1 MNVDEILNEYLN
13 FDMKNKILFKRLMNE
28 YEELE
33 KLEARLEFVKTLKNI
48 ENENG
53 GPYLSLDWIKT
64 NILKM

>member
-1 MNVDEILNEYLN
+1 
-13 FDMKNKILFKRLMNE
+13 MKNKILFKRLMNE

-53 GPYLSLDWIKT
+53 EPYLSLDWIKK
-64 NILKM
+64 NILKI

>member
-13 FDMKNKILFKRLMNE
+13 LDMKNKILFKRLMNE

-53 GPYLSLDWIKT
+53 EPYLSLDWIKK
-64 NILKM
+64 NILKI